1 MHLIDGGL
9 STQLARLGARIDGP
23 VWTGRA
29 LLDDPRLV
37 ERAHRDFLHAGATAV
52 ITSSYQLSR
61 AGFVASGLS
70 VADADRALTQSVA
83 VARRAVDDAR
93 DPGAPRALVA
103 ASVGPFGAIT
113 HDGAEYRGNYGI
125 SRDELAAFH
134 RERIEVLV
142 AAGPDVLAVETIPD
156 LVEARVLSG
165 LLEAHPRIPK
175 WFSFTCADEGHLW
188 AGPSIE
194 EAVAAVVGTPGLAAV
209 GVNCV
214 EPELVAGLARRIR
227 AVTDVA
233 VIAYPNRGGTWDAEA
248 GRWHGTRTESFADWL
263 PAWRDAGVAIVG
275 GCCGTEASDI
285 AQLRA
290 ALADSYEPC
299 FSYGSQH
306 A

>member
-9 STQLARLGARIDGP
+9 STQLSMLGARIDGP
-23 VWTGRA
+23 LWTGRA

-37 ERAHRDFLHAGATAV
+37 EQAHRDFVDAGATAV

-61 AGFVASGLS
+61 AGFLAGGMS
-70 VADADRALTQSVA
+70 VADADRALTESVA
-83 VARRAVDDAR
+83 VARRAVGDAR
-93 DPGAPRALVA
+93 HPGGPRALVA

-113 HDGAEYRGNYGI
+113 HDGAEYRGNYGVAH
-125 SRDELAAFH
+125 DELAAFH
-134 RERIEVLV
+134 RERLEVLV
-142 AAGPDVLAVETIPD
+142 AAGPDVLAIETIPD

-165 LLEAHPRIPK
+165 LLGAHPAIPK
-175 WFSFTCADEGHLW
+175 WFSFTCADERRLW

-194 EAVAAVVGTPGLAAV
+194 EAVAAVADTPGLIAV

-227 AVTDVA
+227 AVTDLA
-233 VIAYPNRGGTWDAEA
+233 IIAYPNRGGTWDAAA
-248 GRWHGTRTESFADWL
+248 GRWRGTRTGSFADWL

-275 GCCGTEASDI
+275 GCCGTDASDI
-285 AQLRA
+285 ARLRA
-290 ALADSYEPC
+290 ALADSYESLSV
-299 FSYGSQH
+299 FRRRQ